1 MSRKVH
7 KNVCQFDEIVAI
19 NSDYQLKFLRCK
31 AAQNVPNFL
40 NPDDFFEAELD
51 ALTEG
56 SFAKIIDLTV
66 DLQNYSDGDHH
77 SSAFCGGVEGTCAHA

>member
-1 MSRKVH
+1 M
-7 KNVCQFDEIVAI
+7 I
-19 NSDYQLKFLRCK
+19 
-31 AAQNVPNFL
+31 
-40 NPDDFFEAELD
+40 FFEAELD

-77 SSAFCGGVEGTCAHA
+77 SSAFCGGVEGTCAHAYA